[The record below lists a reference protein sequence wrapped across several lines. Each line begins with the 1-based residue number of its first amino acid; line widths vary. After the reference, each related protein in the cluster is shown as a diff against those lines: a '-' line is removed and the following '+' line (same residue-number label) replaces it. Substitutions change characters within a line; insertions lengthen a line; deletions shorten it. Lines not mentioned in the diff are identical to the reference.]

1 MTLGT
6 ENSVHIAF
14 SHENSNW
21 RGTDWF
27 VFFFP
32 RQKKKKKKTL
42 KNNLHAN
49 ENSFP
54 AWQTIL
60 STEAQMG
67 MRVPSSGHFLF

>member
-6 ENSVHIAF
+6 ENFVHIAF
-14 SHENSNW
+14 FHENSNW
-21 RGTDWF
+21 RGMDWF
-27 VFFFP
+27 VSFLD
-32 RQKKKKKKTL
+32 QKKKKTL

-49 ENSFP
+49 ENCFP

-60 STEAQMG
+60 STEAQLG